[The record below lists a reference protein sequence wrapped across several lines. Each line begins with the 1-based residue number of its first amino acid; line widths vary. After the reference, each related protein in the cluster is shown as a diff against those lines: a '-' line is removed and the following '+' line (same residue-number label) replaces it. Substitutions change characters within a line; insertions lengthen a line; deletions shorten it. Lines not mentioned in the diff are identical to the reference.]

1 MPPNGALQTASG
13 GADRIVSGGALPFVR
28 RRRGARPTSVRRRQ
42 GAPPAFVRRRAG
54 GEAGQATVELV
65 ALLPLLVVVL
75 AGAWQAVLAGQAAWA
90 AGAAARAAARAH
102 AVGTDPTRAART
114 HLPGSLERGLRVTAG
129 SDGDVEVR
137 VRIPS
142 LPGLPSPG
150 HANAGARFEP
160 QS

>member
-1 MPPNGALQTASG
+1 MPPNGVLQPASG
-13 GADRIVSGGALPFVR
+13 GADRIVSSGALPFVR
-28 RRRGARPTSVRRRQ
+28 RRRGARPASVRRRQ

-102 AVGTDPTRAART
+102 AVGTDPMRAART
-114 HLPGSLERGLRVTAG
+114 HLPGPLERGLRVTAG

>member
-13 GADRIVSGGALPFVR
+13 GAGRKVSGGVLPFVR
-28 RRRGARPTSVRRRQ
+28 RRE
-42 GAPPAFVRRRAG
+42 GAPTAFVRRRAG

-75 AGAWQAVLAGQAAWA
+75 AGAWQAVLAGQAAWG

-102 AVGTDPTRAART
+102 AVGTDPTRAARA

-150 HANAGARFEP
+150 HADAGARFEP

>member
-1 MPPNGALQTASG
+1 MAPNGALQTASG
-13 GADRIVSGGALPFVR
+13 GAGRNVSGGALPF
-28 RRRGARPTSVRRRQ
+28 VRRRQ

-114 HLPGSLERGLRVTAG
+114 HLPGSLERGLQVTAG

-137 VRIPS
+137 VRIPP

>member
-1 MPPNGALQTASG
+1 MPPDGALQTAFR
-13 GADRIVSGGALPFVR
+13 GALRTVSGGAAIPFL
-28 RRRGARPTSVRRRQ
+28 RRRG
-42 GAPPAFVRRRAG
+42 GAPPTLVRQRAA

-90 AGAAARAAARAH
+90 ASAAARAAARAH
-102 AVGTDPTRAART
+102 AVGTDPTTAART
-114 HLPGSLERGLRVTAG
+114 HLPGSLERGLRVRAG

>member
-1 MPPNGALQTASG
+1 MPPNGALQPASG
-13 GADRIVSGGALPFVR
+13 GADRTVSGGALPFVR
-28 RRRGARPTSVRRRQ
+28 RRRVARPTFVRRRQ
-42 GAPPAFVRRRAG
+42 SAPPAFVRRRAA

-102 AVGTDPTRAART
+102 AVGTDPARAART
-114 HLPGSLERGLRVTAG
+114 HLPGALERGLRVTAG

>member
-1 MPPNGALQTASG
+1 MPPNGALQTAP
-13 GADRIVSGGALPFVR
+13 RGALSFMR
-28 RRRGARPTSVRRRQ
+28 RRRGARPIFGRRRQ
-42 GAPPAFVRRRAG
+42 GAPAPFSGRRAG

-90 AGAAARAAARAH
+90 AGAAARAASRAH
-102 AVGTDPTRAART
+102 AVGTDPMRAART

-150 HANAGARFEP
+150 HANAGARTGLP
-160 QS
+160 IS

>member
-1 MPPNGALQTASG
+1 MPPNGVLQTASG
-13 GADRIVSGGALPFVR
+13 GAGRNVSGGALPFVR
-28 RRRGARPTSVRRRQ
+28 RRQ
-42 GAPPAFVRRRAG
+42 GAPPVLVRRRAG
-54 GEAGQATVELV
+54 SEAGQATVELV

-137 VRIPS
+137 
-142 LPGLPSPG
+142 
-150 HANAGARFEP
+150 AR
-160 QS
+160 SS